1 MEAIGALLG
10 VGFYAHICHPII
22 IRMPKDIIEGY
33 MRITFFYPSV
43 CLLSVWQSDLKYP
56 TCPVCD

>member
-33 MRITFFYPSV
+33 MRITFFLSFS
-43 CLLSVWQSDLKYP
+43 LSVIRLA
-56 TCPVCD
+56 V